1 MAKKNTKVQN
11 NDYLFDFND
20 DLNSKNN
27 KPIEDVIEN
36 SMLKYG
42 SHITLNRAIPN
53 ALDGLKPVQRR
64 IFYSFFYSNITNSFE
79 KLANVT
85 GICMGKFHPHGD
97 SSINEATANL
107 LQPWK
112 NTFPLLEG
120 YGNWGSSSGDNCAAM
135 RYIEVKIP
143 KEHAELLFDN
153 IKKDGVVP
161 WMKNYNDKIDE
172 PMLLPSKFP
181 LHLINGTSGIG
192 YSTSTNIP
200 PYNINELTQAM
211 IYMIDNKFWSHE
223 HWDINEHKDNLVD
236 IIKGPDSPMS
246 TNIYFQEQDKYA
258 YLLKSKYSF
267 RMRADMDID
276 YDNHQITIYNYPF
289 GLTGE
294 AIKQE
299 LMDLSLEKR
308 TIKRGNKTVEIDKHE
323 SEILKVA
330 NENPIMSE
338 YTNEHEFSMIINFRK
353 DANLDVEAVKILSKT
368 KMDITFNV
376 NHIVI
381 NDKNIPEEIKKQTG
395 IKISK
400 ANLSREHSVKA
411 KLNMS
416 NAQRE
421 RESPTQLTKDK
432 ISKTLLG
439 FKNTNTS
446 SKYIGVSYINNKDKL
461 WRATI
466 RFNRINIIIGHFKE
480 ELHAAVA
487 YNIKAKEL
495 YKKEA
500 KLNDIPNWETIDI
513 SKKRTSKYFGVSFK
527 KKPQKWETSVYFN
540 GKHNYIGSYNSEL
553 EAAQAYNEFIQ
564 KHNINKKK
572 NDL

>member
-1 MAKKNTKVQN
+1 MEYKIYFLIDPITNEIRYVGKTTK
-11 NDYLFDFND
+11 
-20 DLNSKNN
+20 DLNKRLFNGHLRDKSKTHKTNWLN
-27 KPIEDVIEN
+27 SLKKEN
-36 SMLKYG
+36 L
-42 SHITLNRAIPN
+42 IPE
-53 ALDGLKPVQRR
+53 
-64 IFYSFFYSNITNSFE
+64 I
-79 KLANVT
+79 KL
-85 GICMGKFHPHGD
+85 
-97 SSINEATANL
+97 
-107 LQPWK
+107 
-112 NTFPLLEG
+112 
-120 YGNWGSSSGDNCAAM
+120 
-135 RYIEVKIP
+135 VKIC
-143 KEHAELLFDN
+143 KNEKMCCFSEKFYIKLL
-153 IKKDGVVP
+153 G
-161 WMKNYNDKIDE
+161 
-172 PMLLPSKFP
+172 
-181 LHLINGTSGIG
+181 
-192 YSTSTNIP
+192 
-200 PYNINELTQAM
+200 
-211 IYMIDNKFWSHE
+211 
-223 HWDINEHKDNLVD
+223 
-236 IIKGPDSPMS
+236 
-246 TNIYFQEQDKYA
+246 
-258 YLLKSKYSF
+258 
-267 RMRADMDID
+267 RADKNMGILVNSTD
-276 YDNHQITIYNYPF
+276 
-289 GLTGE
+289 GGE
-294 AIKQE
+294 GVPG
-299 LMDLSLEKR
+299 R
-308 TIKRGNKTVEIDKHE
+308 
-323 SEILKVA
+323 
-330 NENPIMSE
+330 
-338 YTNEHEFSMIINFRK
+338 
-353 DANLDVEAVKILSKT
+353 ILSQETKNKIGNSNKGKT
-368 KMDITFNV
+368 LGRKVSGQEKEIRK
-376 NHIVI
+376 IAY
-381 NDKNIPEEIKKQTG
+381 KNIPEEIKKQTG